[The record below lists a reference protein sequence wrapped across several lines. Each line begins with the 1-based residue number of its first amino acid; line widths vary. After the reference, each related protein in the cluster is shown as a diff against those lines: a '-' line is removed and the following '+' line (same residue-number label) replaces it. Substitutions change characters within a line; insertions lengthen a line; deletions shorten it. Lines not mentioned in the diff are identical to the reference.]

1 MSISSALP
9 QLIIVMGVSGCGKS
23 TLARQLANVL
33 AAQFIEADDFHSVAA
48 KACMAQGIALTDE
61 QRQPWIDKLLH
72 QVSNLTGQPINILA
86 FSGLKRAHRD
96 CFRTLGYR
104 TLFIWLAVDEV
115 EVLQR
120 ISNRKDHFFPASLLK
135 SQFSALEQPT
145 DESDVLVLCQNENVD
160 DQVIRILKALSIN
173 VIDNKLG
180 V

>member
-33 AAQFIEADDFHSVAA
+33 AAQFIEADDFHSAAA

-61 QRQPWIDKLLH
+61 QRQPWIDRLLH
-72 QVSNLTGQPINILA
+72 QVSHLTEQQMCILA

-96 CFRTLGYR
+96 CFKALGYR
-104 TLFIWLAVDEV
+104 TLFIWLAVDET

-135 SQFSALEQPT
+135 SQFSALEVPT
-145 DESDVLVLCQNENVD
+145 DEPDVMVLQRKESVEE
-160 DQVIRILKALSIN
+160 QVVQILKTLAIN
-173 VIDNKLG
+173 VTDNKLG